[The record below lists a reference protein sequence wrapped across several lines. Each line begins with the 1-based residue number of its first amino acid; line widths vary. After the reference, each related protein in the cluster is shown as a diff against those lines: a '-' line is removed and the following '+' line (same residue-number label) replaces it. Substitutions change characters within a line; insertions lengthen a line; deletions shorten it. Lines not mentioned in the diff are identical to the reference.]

1 MREILTRKRDI
12 AAAVGEFRRA
22 VAAVAS
28 LRRKAEWVFPNGERA
43 VLETYSITTRGG
55 RLLVGLPVRG
65 ARRVMHLFHLDRD
78 EGVLTPDVELNVP
91 ATLDRKSSGV
101 YLRDGKNWMLATRG
115 GFSAYRGKIA
125 RELVFRHF
133 DKWLIEARDGDGVAQ
148 VIPVA
153 ALTSPAL
160 GDDLIEF
167 VQAVVRL
174 KAVHKQGGDVRY
186 AWRDDDVRS
195 IPSDPIALDHLHGP
209 LCSALEAR
217 LAAMTHMNDRYAV
230 CRNRELDVALVETR
244 ANRARAIFEIETSI
258 SPSVLQAAV
267 GKLLYGRH
275 AYGDANTLLFLVL
288 PSAYHMQVFDL
299 KGYLLESTIGILI
312 RDGADFRAIDGAPL
326 ARMLNALLNA

>member
-1 MREILTRKRDI
+1 
-12 AAAVGEFRRA
+12 
-22 VAAVAS
+22 
-28 LRRKAEWVFPNGERA
+28 
-43 VLETYSITTRGG
+43 
-55 RLLVGLPVRG
+55 LPARG

-91 ATLDRKSSGV
+91 AMLDRKSSGV
-101 YLRDGKNWMLATRG
+101 YLRDGKHLLLATRG
-115 GFSAYRGKIA
+115 GFSAYRGRIA

-133 DKWLIEARDGDGVAQ
+133 DKWLIDARDGDGVTP

-174 KAVHKQGGDVRY
+174 KAVHKHGGDIRY
-186 AWRDDDVRS
+186 AWRDDDARS
-195 IPSDPIALDHLHGP
+195 IQPDPIALHHVHGP

-230 CRNRELDVALVETR
+230 CRNRELDVALVDTQ
-244 ANRARAIFEIETSI
+244 ANCARAIFEIETSI
-258 SPSVLQAAV
+258 SPAALQIAV
-267 GKLLYGRH
+267 GKLLYCRH
-275 AYGDANTLLFLVL
+275 VYGDANTLMFLVL
-288 PSAYHMQVFDL
+288 PDECDIQVFDL
-299 KGYLLESTIGILI
+299 KGYFEKSAIGII
-312 RDGADFRAIDGAPL
+312 VRDGADFRAIDGAPL